1 MKRYIMLASLALAV
15 MPIAACVPA
24 ALSDPATAGTV
35 GAAIDATGAKAP
47 APLAGTLLDEKAVA
61 MAIDAADGIASGV
74 DLMVAGGVLIPGS
87 PSALTVKVALIAL
100 RRWLPVAAAAQ
111 KAGNAASYAEA
122 MRESAKAFLQI
133 KTALKRT

>member
-1 MKRYIMLASLALAV
+1 MKRLLSLVCALALAI
-15 MPIAACVPA
+15 PLTACGVTSGG
-24 ALSDPATAGTV
+24 LSDPASAGP
-35 GAAIDATGAKAP
+35 A

-87 PSALTVKVALIAL
+87 PSALSVKAALIEL

-122 MRESAKAFLQI
+122 MRESAKAFIQI
-133 KTALKRT
+133 KSALKRN